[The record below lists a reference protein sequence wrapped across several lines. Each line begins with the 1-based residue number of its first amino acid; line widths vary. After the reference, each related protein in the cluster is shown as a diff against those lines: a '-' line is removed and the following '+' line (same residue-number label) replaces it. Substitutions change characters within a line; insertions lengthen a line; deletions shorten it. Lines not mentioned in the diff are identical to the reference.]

1 MESIIVLIRLV
12 ILQITTL
19 VFLDFIRIISERKK
33 ITFNRMVW
41 TSSSIILIVS
51 AFGGV

>member
-1 MESIIVLIRLV
+1 MESAIILIRLIV
-12 ILQITTL
+12 LQITTL
-19 VFLDFIRIISERKK
+19 VFLDFIRILSERKE

-41 TSSSIILIVS
+41 TSASIIMLVS